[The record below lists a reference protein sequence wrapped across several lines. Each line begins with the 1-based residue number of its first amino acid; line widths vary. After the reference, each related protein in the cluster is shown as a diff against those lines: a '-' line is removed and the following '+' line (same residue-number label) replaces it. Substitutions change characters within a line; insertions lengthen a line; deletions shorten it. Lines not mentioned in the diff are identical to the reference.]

1 MNVVG
6 VVVNGRFLMEI
17 VKMSMSELLERVK
30 ELESRQNTE
39 FNKYRDFHINKFKG
53 ELKRRQKNGKY

>member
-1 MNVVG
+1 
-6 VVVNGRFLMEI
+6 MEI